1 MRITTKQKKVWRSI
15 RIPQEDYLKAQK
27 FAKVR
32 KISLPQLISLL
43 IKK

>member
-1 MRITTKQKKVWRSI
+1 MRTKLKKVWKMVRVSD
-15 RIPQEDYLKAQK
+15 EDYAKAQK

-43 IKK
+43 INK